1 MSNAKKTTVT
11 LRVPKVLDDKVIKIV
26 DVLGISKNAGYIL
39 VLNEYFKQQDAL
51 DTMGEL
57 MEKVNYLEQQVK
69 GANNE

>member
-69 GANNE
+69 GENNE